1 MSVSSLPKSEGSR
14 PCEAFF
20 ALESYPVPSFAAV
33 RLGELESRHE
43 KHSWSRKRG
52 PSSLPPLALLR
63 RSLE

>member
-43 KHSWSRKRG
+43 KHSWSRKQAV
-52 PSSLPPLALLR
+52 LPAFLPW
-63 RSLE
+63 RSCDVL